1 MVCEWAVRWET
12 LGTRLASPSFSAL
25 IVKNRFHS
33 QERMQ
38 QNFVKKQFQCHFQFN
53 NVFLHNNNIS
63 LFFQLKTLHTEVRH
77 MNPNMSWWPCKTLSV
92 DPRGVLPEKLSGG
105 VRPASQN
112 PYLFYDQN
120 LRYSLPYLW
129 PDQKLETQFMTRPSH
144 QNPVSD
150 LHFN

>member
-12 LGTRLASPSFSAL
+12 PGTRLASPSFSAL
-25 IVKNRFHS
+25 TVKNRFHS

-63 LFFQLKTLHTEVRH
+63 LFFQLKTLHTEIRH
-77 MNPNMSWWPCKTLSV
+77 MNPNMLWWPCKTLSV
-92 DPRGVLPEKLSGG
+92 DPGGYSQKNWVGVYGPLPKTLT
-105 VRPASQN
+105 
-112 PYLFYDQN
+112 LFMTKICD
-120 LRYSLPYLW
+120 SLPCLW
-129 PDQKLETQFMTRPSH
+129 PDQKFETQFMTWPSH